1 MNFFEKFKDRV
12 RELFPYPPLEYFD
25 RECADS
31 VEIKVE
37 RELLGEDISEREF
50 DLVVRE
56 FAMKLAREYVAL
68 IRQKAPCRA
77 VSFEEFARETYP
89 QKAYQADNV
98 FFVPFNLPIAF
109 QEFEVDEKAFSITA
123 KVSLV
128 DDLLEDN
135 AMVKE

>member
-1 MNFFEKFKDRV
+1 MNFFETFKDRL

-25 RECADS
+25 KDCSET

-37 RELLGEDISEREF
+37 RELVGKEMSEREF

-56 FAMKLAREYVAL
+56 FAMKLARESVAL
-68 IRQKAPCRA
+68 IQQKAPCRA
-77 VSFEEFARETYP
+77 VPFEEFARETYP
-89 QKAYQADNV
+89 QKAYQVRKV
-98 FFVPFNLPIAF
+98 FFVPFNLPMAF
-109 QEFEVDEKAFSITA
+109 QEFEVDEKAFGITA

-128 DDLLEDN
+128 DDLLDEN